1 MSYDVGGL
9 GLAGD
14 KSGKR
19 KTYMYVGIAVVVIVI
34 IVVASDRAAIIRDR
48 RSGSLIPP
56 SFEVYPS

>member
-19 KTYMYVGIAVVVIVI
+19 KRYMYVGIAVVVIVI
-34 IVVASDRAAIIRDR
+34 IVVAVWFAFYR
-48 RSGSLIPP
+48 
-56 SFEVYPS
+56 

>member
-19 KTYMYVGIAVVVIVI
+19 KRYMYVGIAVVVIVI
-34 IVVASDRAAIIRDR
+34 IVVAVWFAYYR
-48 RSGSLIPP
+48 
-56 SFEVYPS
+56 

>member
-19 KTYMYVGIAVVVIVI
+19 KMYMYVGVAVVVIVI
-34 IVVASDRAAIIRDR
+34 IVVAVWFALYR
-48 RSGSLIPP
+48 
-56 SFEVYPS
+56 

>member
-1 MSYDVGGL
+1 LGSDMSYDVGGL

-34 IVVASDRAAIIRDR
+34 IVVAVWFAYYR
-48 RSGSLIPP
+48 
-56 SFEVYPS
+56 

>member
-19 KTYMYVGIAVVVIVI
+19 KMYMYVGIAVVVIVI
-34 IVVASDRAAIIRDR
+34 LVVAVWYLKYR
-48 RSGSLIPP
+48 
-56 SFEVYPS
+56 

>member
-19 KTYMYVGIAVVVIVI
+19 KMYMYVGIAIVLIVI
-34 IVVASDRAAIIRDR
+34 IAVGVWYAYYR
-48 RSGSLIPP
+48 
-56 SFEVYPS
+56 

>member
-19 KTYMYVGIAVVVIVI
+19 KMYMYVGVAVVVIVVI
-34 IVVASDRAAIIRDR
+34 ALVVK
-48 RSGSLIPP
+48 
-56 SFEVYPS
+56 FVVYP